1 MNEAN
6 IKFQTFTPESAKE
19 PRIWVEHQP
28 MLGLV
33 LQPGSIEVG
42 LRRSEMKKFT
52 YDAGEIRL
60 TPRLEKWFRIDD
72 LHFLSITISDTALAA
87 ACAGANGEVELRGAD
102 KVLDTRVSALAA
114 ALNAERSAGFPNGR
128 LFLDS
133 IEQALAIALVHGYA
147 VRDRAVRT
155 YRGGL
160 GPARLRRVKEFIHAK
175 IEDEFTLSDMA
186 QSVGLST
193 AHFSDMFRKSTGET
207 PHQFV
212 LRCRTERAKEVLRK
226 AELRILDVAV
236 ACGFKTQQHF
246 ARVFRQLCGA
256 SPTEYRREFFE

>member
-1 MNEAN
+1 MTEAN
-6 IKFQTFTPESAKE
+6 SNYRIITPESAKE
-19 PRIWVEHQP
+19 PQIWVEHRP

-52 YDAGEIRL
+52 YSAGEIRL
-60 TPRLEKWFRIDD
+60 TPRLEKWFRVDE
-72 LHFLSITISDTALAA
+72 LHFLSISLSDTALAA
-87 ACAGANGEVELRGAD
+87 ACEGTHGEVEFRGAD
-102 KVLDTRVSALAA
+102 KVLDARVNALAA
-114 ALNAERSAGFPNGR
+114 ALNWERIAGFPNGR

-133 IEQALAIALVHGYA
+133 IEQALAIAVVHGYA

-160 GPARLRRVKEFIHAK
+160 GPGRLRRVKEFVHAK
-175 IEDEFTLSDMA
+175 IENELTLSDLA
-186 QSVGLST
+186 QCVGLSA
-193 AHFSDMFRKSTGET
+193 AHFSEMFRRSTGET

-212 LRCRTERAKEVLRK
+212 LRCRTDRAKEILRK
-226 AELRILDVAV
+226 AEVRVLDVAV

-246 ARVFRQLCGA
+246 ARVFRQMCGA
-256 SPTEYRREFFE
+256 SPTEYRREFVE

>member
-1 MNEAN
+1 MTEAN
-6 IKFQTFTPESAKE
+6 SNFRLITPESAKE
-19 PRIWVEHQP
+19 PRIWVEHRP

-33 LQPGSIEVG
+33 LHPGSIEVG

-52 YDAGEIRL
+52 YSAGEIRL

-72 LHFLSITISDTALAA
+72 LHFLSISLSDTALAA
-87 ACAGANGEVELRGAD
+87 ACEGTHGEVELRGAD
-102 KVLDTRVSALAA
+102 KVLDARVNALAA
-114 ALNAERSAGFPNGR
+114 ALNSERIAGFPNGR

-133 IEQALAIALVHGYA
+133 IEQALAIALVHRYA

-175 IEDEFTLSDMA
+175 IEDELTLSDMA
-186 QSVGLST
+186 ECVGLSA
-193 AHFSDMFRKSTGET
+193 AHFSEMFRRSTGET

-212 LRCRTERAKEVLRK
+212 LRCRTERAKEILLK
-226 AELRILDVAV
+226 AELRVLDVAV

-246 ARVFRQLCGA
+246 ARIFRQMYGA
-256 SPTEYRREFFE
+256 SPTEYRREFLE